1 MNKIIKKIIKVAI
14 IFQFLITTIFAGGLL
29 EPGRWNPVNREKLE
43 ILIEN
48 NKNKGNYVV
57 FDWDYTSIYQD
68 TQENLF
74 RYQIDNL
81 KFKMTPAEFK
91 KAIRKDI
98 PMDNF
103 ADEFKNVDGQNINIE
118 KIGEDLDKDY
128 GFLYEN
134 YIKNRK
140 MTFEDIQKTEE
151 FKDFRGKLAFLYEAI
166 GGTFSHDIAY
176 PWVLYLF
183 TGMTPAEVKELA
195 KEANDFGIGNK
206 LDKYVLESS
215 DTLKGKAGKVS
226 NMYKSGLRTQ
236 PETAN
241 LFHILRDNGIEVYV
255 VSASLEEV
263 VEVFATDRSYGY
275 NLPEEN
281 IFGMRLEIKDGKF
294 TTEYRK
300 DYPQTQT
307 KGKVEAINKFIKPKH
322 EGKEPILVAGDSSG
336 DYNMMTEFKDIQT
349 LLIMKREGKLD
360 DLTKDSR
367 AVTQQRNSQTGLFAP
382 EI

>member
-1 MNKIIKKIIKVAI
+1 MNKIIKKIIKGAI

-29 EPGRWNPVNREKLE
+29 ELGRWNPVNREKLE
-43 ILIEN
+43 MLIEN

-81 KFKMTPAEFK
+81 KFKMTPEEFK

-98 PMDNF
+98 PADDF
-103 ADEFKNVDGQNINIE
+103 AEEFKNVDGQKINIE

-128 GFLYEN
+128 IFLYEN

-140 MTFEDIQKTEE
+140 MTLEEIQKTEE

-226 NMYKSGLRTQ
+226 NMYKSGLRIQ

-241 LFHILRDNGIEVYV
+241 LFHAFKNNGIEVYV

-275 NLPEEN
+275 NLPVEN
-281 IFGMRLEIKDGKF
+281 IFGMRLEMKDEKF
-294 TTEYRK
+294 TPEYRK

-322 EGKEPILVAGDSSG
+322 KGKEPILVAGDSSG
-336 DYNMMTEFKDIQT
+336 DYNMMTEYKDIQ
-349 LLIMKREGKLD
+349 LLLLMKREGKLD
-360 DLTKDSR
+360 DLEKDPRS
-367 AVTQQRNSQTGLFAP
+367 VIQYRNHQTGLFTP